1 MQLTMIV
8 EWSLGSPLRFD
19 WDGQTLVPRDPPWR
33 AEWGLP
39 PVNYGQIPGYFNPAD
54 QAALDAIWASR
65 EPLAAGSWL
74 QGAVLGMIWL
84 PDGDHKIILGEPQ
97 NPHNLDMDGLWAWFR
112 GREPR
117 LAGAEEAIAF
127 IGSLPSLKGSPA
139 TGH

>member
-1 MQLTMIV
+1 MRLEMIV

-19 WDGQTLVPRDPPWR
+19 WDGQRLVPRNPPWR

-65 EPLAAGSWL
+65 EPVAVGRRL
-74 QGAVLGMIWL
+74 QGSVLGMIWL
-84 PDGDHKIILGEPQ
+84 PDGDHKIILGEPHNLQ
-97 NPHNLDMDGLWAWFR
+97 NLDMDGLWAWFQ

-117 LAGAEEAIAF
+117 LAEAEEAIAF
-127 IGSLPSLKGSPA
+127 VRSLTSVKSSPA
-139 TGH
+139 PGH